1 MMTCPQLGPWS
12 PAAACT
18 VELYMLV
25 LLALAVAAGTS
36 ADGTAPEQRSYTVKV
51 CSVLSYGH
59 GCVGDGVANCTAAFH
74 RAITDCRSHTP
85 DERPQLLVP
94 AGTFLTGP
102 FELSGSGWDSG
113 SLRVEGTVL
122 ATPMGAGWPPFTSE
136 LRFIRISNATGF
148 ELTGNGTIDGQGAAW
163 WAMAR
168 ANPHTPSVSKARPPL
183 VGVGSVQHLRVSQI
197 TLQNSP
203 RFHLPLSSCSD
214 VVIDG
219 ITIRAPRDAPNTD
232 GIDVG
237 GCTDVVIRNCHIVNG
252 DDNVAVGSGSSGVL
266 VEHNYMENGHGT
278 SIGSLGFNFAVAHVS
293 NVTVRHNVYNR
304 TSNVA
309 RIKTWQGGR
318 GECSDIHYSNLT
330 LIDVENALLIDQFY
344 CPGSQKHPD
353 GQAHCKNYSSAVKV
367 SGIRFSD
374 IVGTHSDE
382 TAGKFS
388 CSDTVPCEFQMSNVT
403 LSRTGGKPD
412 RWDCW
417 NAHGSMTDVTPK
429 PCKMP

>member
-1 MMTCPQLGPWS
+1 
-12 PAAACT
+12 
-18 VELYMLV
+18 MLV

-36 ADGTAPEQRSYTVKV
+36 ADGTAPEQRSHTVKV

-197 TLQNSP
+197 TLPAGGEAGAADADLGCSCGQNITCCSELLVPTAAAAAAGDGDEMGATTAVRP
-203 RFHLPLSSCSD
+203 RRCCWMVGTEHHPTSSLDKTAPLSIPTSEARSLES
-214 VVIDG
+214 
-219 ITIRAPRDAPNTD
+219 
-232 GIDVG
+232 
-237 GCTDVVIRNCHIVNG
+237 
-252 DDNVAVGSGSSGVL
+252 VAASV
-266 VEHNYMENGHGT
+266 
-278 SIGSLGFNFAVAHVS
+278 
-293 NVTVRHNVYNR
+293 
-304 TSNVA
+304 
-309 RIKTWQGGR
+309 
-318 GECSDIHYSNLT
+318 
-330 LIDVENALLIDQFY
+330 
-344 CPGSQKHPD
+344 
-353 GQAHCKNYSSAVKV
+353 
-367 SGIRFSD
+367 
-374 IVGTHSDE
+374 
-382 TAGKFS
+382 
-388 CSDTVPCEFQMSNVT
+388 
-403 LSRTGGKPD
+403 
-412 RWDCW
+412 
-417 NAHGSMTDVTPK
+417 
-429 PCKMP
+429 